1 MNTQSPRFMYFYI
14 HRLAASGNF
23 IPSDDP
29 EVISICHFCAMNA
42 EQLEA
47 SHEAP
52 RIIRFARPGYL
63 EATVDAKVAPT
74 LQLAL
79 ADHVETGVAKR
90 KLFLVPTPQHLE
102 GEDVDRDYLPK
113 PSGLSELPPLQE
125 TVSRYVLGVV
135 EVWGG
140 RRQPMQLARLS
151 HRLVYAKILAMAG
164 KQSEIPKIRRV
175 YINEPIEGVAE
186 TTVTLR
192 FNDRVRSLVLRFEGV
207 DKRWLCTE
215 LALL

>member
-1 MNTQSPRFMYFYI
+1 
-14 HRLAASGNF
+14 
-23 IPSDDP
+23 
-29 EVISICHFCAMNA
+29 MNA
-42 EQLEA
+42 EQLDA

-63 EATVDAKVAPT
+63 EASVDAKLAPT
-74 LQLAL
+74 LQFAL
-79 ADHVETGVAKR
+79 ADHIESGVAKR
-90 KLFLVPTPQHLE
+90 KLFLVPTPQQPE
-102 GEDVDRDYLPK
+102 GEDIDREYLPK
-113 PSGLSELPPLQE
+113 PSGLADLPPLQE

-151 HRLVYAKILAMAG
+151 HRLVYAKILTLAG
-164 KQSEIPKIRRV
+164 NQREIPKIRRV

>member
-1 MNTQSPRFMYFYI
+1 
-14 HRLAASGNF
+14 
-23 IPSDDP
+23 
-29 EVISICHFCAMNA
+29 MNA

-47 SHEAP
+47 IDQAP
-52 RIIRFARPGYL
+52 RIVRFSRPGSL
-63 EATVDAKVAPT
+63 EATVDSRVAPT
-74 LQLAL
+74 LQLVV
-79 ADHVETGVAKR
+79 ADPVEIGITKR
-90 KLFLVPTPQHLE
+90 KLFLVPTPQHLD
-102 GEDVDRDYLPK
+102 GEDVDREYLPK
-113 PSGLSELPPLQE
+113 PSALIDLPPLQE

-151 HRLVYAKILAMAG
+151 HRLVYAKILSLAG
-164 KQSEIPKIRRV
+164 NQRDIPKIRRV

-215 LALL
+215 FALI

>member
-1 MNTQSPRFMYFYI
+1 
-14 HRLAASGNF
+14 
-23 IPSDDP
+23 
-29 EVISICHFCAMNA
+29 MNA
-42 EQLEA
+42 EQLEVID
-47 SHEAP
+47 EAP
-52 RIIRFARPGYL
+52 RIVRFPRPGFL
-63 EATVDAKVAPT
+63 EASVDAKVAPT
-74 LQLAL
+74 LQLVVAYP
-79 ADHVETGVAKR
+79 VENGISKR

-102 GEDVDRDYLPK
+102 GEDVDREYLPK
-113 PSGLSELPPLQE
+113 PSALDELPPLQE

-151 HRLVYAKILAMAG
+151 HRLVYAKILTLAG
-164 KQSEIPKIRRV
+164 NQREIPKIRRV

-192 FNDRVRSLVLRFEGV
+192 FDDRVRSLVLRFEGV

-215 LALL
+215 FALI

>member
-1 MNTQSPRFMYFYI
+1 
-14 HRLAASGNF
+14 
-23 IPSDDP
+23 
-29 EVISICHFCAMNA
+29 MNA
-42 EQLEA
+42 EQLEVID
-47 SHEAP
+47 EAP
-52 RIIRFARPGYL
+52 RIVRFSRPGSL
-63 EATVDAKVAPT
+63 EATADPQMAPT
-74 LQLAL
+74 LQLMA
-79 ADHVETGVAKR
+79 ADQLKTGSTKR

-102 GEDVDRDYLPK
+102 GEDVDREYLPK
-113 PSGLSELPPLQE
+113 PSGLAELPPLQE

-151 HRLVYAKILAMAG
+151 HRLVYAKILTLAG
-164 KQSEIPKIRRV
+164 NQREIPKIRRV

>member
-1 MNTQSPRFMYFYI
+1 
-14 HRLAASGNF
+14 
-23 IPSDDP
+23 
-29 EVISICHFCAMNA
+29 MNA
-42 EQLEA
+42 EQLEVIQT
-47 SHEAP
+47 EP
-52 RIIRFARPGYL
+52 RIVRFSRPGLL
-63 EATVDAKVAPT
+63 EASVDLKIAPT
-74 LQLAL
+74 LQLGL
-79 ADHVETGVAKR
+79 ADQVEVSLTRR

-102 GEDVDRDYLPK
+102 GEDADREYLPK
-113 PSGLSELPPLQE
+113 PSALTELPPLQE

-135 EVWGG
+135 EIWGG

-151 HRLVYAKILAMAG
+151 HRVVYAKILAMAG
-164 KQSEIPKIRRV
+164 NQREIPKIRRI

-192 FNDRVRSLVLRFEGV
+192 FNERVRSLVLRFEGV

>member
-1 MNTQSPRFMYFYI
+1 
-14 HRLAASGNF
+14 
-23 IPSDDP
+23 
-29 EVISICHFCAMNA
+29 MNA
-42 EQLEA
+42 EHLDVIDD
-47 SHEAP
+47 AP
-52 RIIRFARPGYL
+52 RIVRFARPGL
-63 EATVDAKVAPT
+63 IEASVDAQVAPT
-74 LQLAL
+74 LQLVV
-79 ADHVETGVAKR
+79 ADKNETGAAQR

-102 GEDVDRDYLPK
+102 GEDVDREYLPK
-113 PSGLSELPPLQE
+113 PSALTDLPPLQE
-125 TVSRYVLGVV
+125 TVGRYVLGVV
-135 EVWGG
+135 EIWGG

-151 HRLVYAKILAMAG
+151 HRLVYAKILDLAG
-164 KQSEIPKIRRV
+164 NQREIPKIRRV